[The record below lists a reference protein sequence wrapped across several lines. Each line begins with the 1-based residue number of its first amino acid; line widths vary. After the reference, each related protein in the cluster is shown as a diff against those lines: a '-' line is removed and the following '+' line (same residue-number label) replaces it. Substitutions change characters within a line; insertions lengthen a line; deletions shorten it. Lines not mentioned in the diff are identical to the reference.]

1 MDYYVN
7 AVAEDGARVR
17 ARVSGGDGYDE
28 TARVSVETTLLLSR
42 KREEL
47 PFVGG
52 VLTPSVAG
60 GQALIDAVQRTG
72 ITFEVLPD
80 DFKVDFAKVTER
92 VA

>member
-1 MDYYVN
+1 MLRESIGHSPFPVD
-7 AVAEDGARVR
+7 
-17 ARVSGGDGYDE
+17 ARVSAGDGYDE
-28 TARVSVETTLLLSR
+28 TARVSVETALLLSC
-42 KREEL
+42 KRDEL

-60 GQALIDAVQRTG
+60 GQALIDAVSKTG
-72 ITFEVLPD
+72 ITFEILPE